1 MRHRL
6 LGWVSVWVYL
16 VTLLTMAVA
25 CLFWVWFYVCELLVL
40 WLWFV
45 LLCLL
50 VWGLFL
56 VVFAAWGVGF

>member
-1 MRHRL
+1 
-6 LGWVSVWVYL
+6 
-16 VTLLTMAVA
+16 MAVA

-56 VVFAAWGVGF
+56 VVFAAWGVGFWVDCSAW